1 MTKPVGEERLG
12 ERARHQLEVARVDPR
27 IARGRGAMVA
37 DLFDAFEEAER
48 TRELSVWGLMEI
60 ANSVTNEHDTSSGS
74 VQVRQAGWERAEL
87 AKAELDNEH
96 PHLNA
101 MALISM
107 VSALDACIEDLVPTA
122 KEIYARAIV
131 KEIYDNRL
139 TGEEREMW
147 ESLSDDR
154 RAVVQE
160 ALVKAMAKTRKK
172 PKKLFDVGAKRYE
185 TLLKDANLQAWP
197 DKPIPNALD
206 IALGEI
212 GALRHVLVHRAGR
225 VDEKALEDAPTLAAR
240 YSAGDFVRISKED
253 YRTYSAALRAYASDV
268 VRRPFGDLMKDDV
281 DLSRWRDYYRITV
294 LERRGGNSS
303 SGD

>member
-12 ERARHQLEVARVDPR
+12 ERARHQLEIARVDPR
-27 IARGRGAMVA
+27 IARGGGAMVA

-60 ANSVTNEHDTSSGS
+60 ANSPSRESVNAPGS

-101 MALISM
+101 MPLISM
-107 VSALDACIEDLVPTA
+107 VSALDACVEDLVPKA
-122 KEIYARAIV
+122 KEIYAKAIV

-139 TGEEREMW
+139 TGDEREMW
-147 ESLSDDR
+147 ESLPDDR
-154 RAVVQE
+154 QVVLKE
-160 ALVKAMAKTRKK
+160 ALVKAMAKTAEK

-197 DKPIPNALD
+197 DKPIPKTLD
-206 IALGEI
+206 VALGEI

-225 VDEKALEDAPTLAAR
+225 VDAKALEEAPTLEQR
-240 YSAGDFVRISKED
+240 YSAGDFVRISKDD
-253 YRTYSAALRAYASDV
+253 YRKYSAALRAYASDV

-281 DLSRWRDYYRITV
+281 DFSRWRDYYRIGV
-294 LERRGGNSS
+294 
-303 SGD
+303 